1 MRAAIAATFT
11 ERPAGKG
18 KRNTVINTVQHNH
31 TNKVASHLRLFA
43 RFFVPTAESQP
54 STDQIHT
61 IGERSMAYIR
71 SRKHALPSTSSMPR
85 LTACSAAI
93 ALAALAIPPA
103 HAQTPPSAPST
114 PQTQTSK
121 EKELPEVKVK
131 STAESLKPE
140 TLSSPKYTQPLIDT
154 PQTITVIKKE
164 VLQQQGAVTLS
175 EALRNTP
182 GITIQLGENG
192 NTATGDAIFMRGF
205 DSQGNIYVDG
215 IRDLGTV
222 SRDVFNIEQVEVVK
236 GASGSENG
244 RGTASGYVNLSS
256 KVPLN
261 EDFSAGIVAF
271 GTDDQKRVTADLNR
285 KIGTNSAVRINLLRQ
300 DNGVPGRDQLKREST
315 AIAPSIAF
323 GLGTPTRIYLYSL
336 HMDQENKLDG
346 GLPTIGLPGF
356 YNPAFATGG
365 VAAGQNPGRVDREN
379 YYGAD
384 GDKEDVQGN
393 MFTARIEHDVMPDV
407 TVRNTARYGKNKQKY
422 VVTGVNAL
430 TIGGANPDTWTVAR
444 SRQGKEQINEL
455 VTNQTN
461 VTARIKQGGMT
472 HAISG
477 GVEFIYERQYAPTY
491 AVVGTQ
497 ANANVYN
504 PRTSDVFMP
513 VLPNG
518 ASAEGKTTTIGAY
531 LFDTL
536 EVGTQWLFT
545 AGLRA
550 DKYNTKFTSITA
562 NTATPP
568 SVGTSLEDSDTLL
581 STKLAAV
588 FKPAA
593 NGSVY
598 AAIGTSELPPGG
610 TNFQLNA
617 TNTNI
622 NNPNLDPQKATNVE
636 LGTKWDVFKNQLAVS
651 AVVFRT
657 ENKNDLAQVD
667 AVTGEVTQFGKRRIH
682 GIELAASG
690 QLSPVWFLNAG
701 LSKVKAKVSQGTATQ
716 SGAAIQQTPETTF
729 TLWSTYKLPMG
740 LTFGGGARFVD
751 SLVRQVNNAPAA
763 NTNGVFGIEEYWVF
777 DAMASYEINK
787 NTTLQ
792 LNVYNLADKFY
803 AASLNNGGS
812 RFIPGAP
819 RSALLTLGVR
829 F

>member
-1 MRAAIAATFT
+1 
-11 ERPAGKG
+11 
-18 KRNTVINTVQHNH
+18 
-31 TNKVASHLRLFA
+31 
-43 RFFVPTAESQP
+43 
-54 STDQIHT
+54 
-61 IGERSMAYIR
+61 MAYIR
-71 SRKHALPSTSSMPR
+71 SRKHPSPAVPALPALSK
-85 LTACSAAI
+85 CSAAI
-93 ALAALAIPPA
+93 ALAALALPVAYAQAPA
-103 HAQTPPSAPST
+103 PAPQNQTA
-114 PQTQTSK
+114 K

-131 STAESLKPE
+131 STTESLKPE
-140 TLSSPKYTQPLIDT
+140 TLSSPKFTQPLIDT

-261 EDFSAGIVAF
+261 EDFVAGMAAF
-271 GTDDQKRVTADLNR
+271 GTDDQKRVTVDLNR
-285 KIGTNSAVRINLLRQ
+285 KFGPNSAFRINVLKQ
-300 DNGVPGRDQLKREST
+300 DNGVPGRDHLKREST
-315 AIAPSIAF
+315 AIAPSVGF
-323 GLGTPTRIYLYSL
+323 GLGTATRIYLYSV

-356 YNPAFATGG
+356 FNPAFATGG
-365 VAAGQNPGRVDREN
+365 VAAGQNPGRVNREN
-379 YYGAD
+379 FYGAES
-384 GDKEDVQGN
+384 DKEDTQGN

-422 VVTGVNAL
+422 VITGVNAL
-430 TIGGANPDTWTVAR
+430 TINSANPDNWTVAR
-444 SRQGKEQINEL
+444 SRQAKEQINEL

-461 VTARIKQGGMT
+461 VTARIKQGAMT
-472 HAISG
+472 HAISA

-497 ANANVYN
+497 GNASVYN
-504 PRTSDVFMP
+504 PNTNDVFAP
-513 VLPNG
+513 VRPNG
-518 ASAEGKTTTIGAY
+518 ASSEGKTTTIGVYA
-531 LFDTL
+531 FDTL
-536 EVGTQWLFT
+536 EIHTQWLLT
-545 AGLRA
+545 AGFRA
-550 DKYNTKFTSITA
+550 DKFNTKFTSITA
-562 NTATPP
+562 TTATPP
-568 SVGTSLEDSDTLL
+568 SVGTSIEDSDTLL

-593 NGSVY
+593 NGSIY

-617 TNTNI
+617 TAGNI
-622 NNPNLDPQKATNVE
+622 NNPNLDPQKATNME

-657 ENKNDLAQVD
+657 ENKNDLGQVD
-667 AVTGEVTQFGKRRIH
+667 PVTQEVTQFGKRRIH

-701 LSKVKAKVSQGTATQ
+701 LSKIKAKVTQGTATQ
-716 SGAAIQQTPETTF
+716 SGAVIQQTPETTF

-740 LTFGGGARFVD
+740 LTIGGGTRFVD

-777 DAMASYEINK
+777 DAMASYEISK